1 MGVFLLA
8 FMSTTRTTLLT
19 IFTSAVTTAVVCVLV
34 LGIGRPQAQSL
45 PPLVNNPSI
54 SSQGFT
60 SSASEEATV
69 QTVQHADPA
78 VASVIISKDVPVVEQ
93 YMEQVDPF
101 GNGSMFQIPRARQ
114 NGTEKKEIGGGTAF
128 FVNSNGLLLTNKHVV
143 DDEKAEYTV
152 LLNDGRKLPAKVAA
166 IDPVNDIALLKVEG
180 NNFPFLTLSSKDEP
194 DLGQTAIAIGN
205 ALGEYRNTVSVGVVS
220 GLGRSITA
228 GDNTGETEQLTRIIQ
243 TDAAINRGNSGG
255 PLLATDGTVM
265 GMNTATAG
273 GAQNI
278 SFAIPAGDLRR
289 VVESYQKNGKI
300 VRPYLGVRYAPI
312 TEEMRTKNKL
322 NYDYGVIV
330 VRGDTNED
338 LAVVPGS
345 PADKAGITENDII
358 LEADGKKLTELNPLS
373 SVIQRKQPG
382 DTLTLKVVHQ
392 GKEKTVTVTL
402 EEWKDK

>member
-1 MGVFLLA
+1 
-8 FMSTTRTTLLT
+8 
-19 IFTSAVTTAVVCVLV
+19 
-34 LGIGRPQAQSL
+34 
-45 PPLVNNPSI
+45 
-54 SSQGFT
+54 
-60 SSASEEATV
+60 
-69 QTVQHADPA
+69 
-78 VASVIISKDVPVVEQ
+78 VAE
-93 YMEQVDPF
+93 
-101 GNGSMFQIPRARQ
+101 
-114 NGTEKKEIGGGTAF
+114 
-128 FVNSNGLLLTNKHVV
+128 
-143 DDEKAEYTV
+143 
-152 LLNDGRKLPAKVAA
+152 
-166 IDPVNDIALLKVEG
+166 
-180 NNFPFLTLSSKDEP
+180 
-194 DLGQTAIAIGN
+194 
-205 ALGEYRNTVSVGVVS
+205 
-220 GLGRSITA
+220 
-228 GDNTGETEQLTRIIQ
+228 
-243 TDAAINRGNSGG
+243 
-255 PLLATDGTVM
+255 GTVM

-345 PADKAGITENDII
+345 PADKAGIAENDII

-373 SVIQRKQPG
+373 AVIQRKQPG

>member
-1 MGVFLLA
+1 
-8 FMSTTRTTLLT
+8 MSTTRTTLLT
-19 IFTSAVTTAVVCVLV
+19 IFTSALTTAVVCVLV
-34 LGIGRPQAQSL
+34 LGVGRPQAQSL
-45 PPLVNNPSI
+45 PPLVNNPPI

-60 SSASEEATV
+60 SSANEEATV

-78 VASVIISKDVPVVEQ
+78 VASVIISKDVPVMEQ

-101 GNGSMFQIPRARQ
+101 GNGSMFQIPRTRQ

-180 NNFPFLTLSSKDEP
+180 SNFPFLMLSSKDEP

-228 GDNTGETEQLTRIIQ
+228 GDQTGQTEQLTRIIQ

-345 PADKAGITENDII
+345 PADKAGIAENDII

-373 SVIQRKQPG
+373 AVIQRKQPG